1 MRDPLPIHHGGRVV
15 AGPSEVVPGVE
26 ESVIEAARVA
36 LLHGIA
42 EGDVYRNGQNSWSPA
57 GWRRIDEEPLRVL
70 RADRLQTADD
80 PAHHDVVRHHSSW
93 VMVVTGENG
102 SVLLGCLDG
111 ETPRLRADTDVLTG
125 WTETGRP
132 GTWLLLR
139 GAEQDVL
146 ARYRDLLAD
155 RYGAMTADPGA
166 VWCSWYSLYEGVSQV
181 LLDDIVPE
189 LPGLGFDTVQI
200 DDGWERIVGDWRPNG
215 KFPGGMRATAD
226 GIAEAGLRPGLW
238 IAPFIAL
245 PGSEIVERHPEML
258 LRDGNGDLVRAGEN
272 WGSHYYTFDFTRA
285 DARDHLVETV
295 RRAVD
300 DWGFTYLKLD
310 FINAGA
316 VAGRRSIDIDRE
328 AAYRQAIATI
338 RAAVGDDVF
347 LLGSGAPI
355 FPSLGILD
363 AVRTGPDVAPLW
375 SHFVVTEPTDALGR
389 NALVNAANRLW
400 LRGLIGLDPDVVYFQ
415 RRQNLLTPEQRQWL
429 LDCATLSGFRA
440 VSDLPDWLEPA
451 DRDAVRDY
459 LASRPSTRQ
468 LSRYR
473 HAIDERIVDFSA
485 AVDGLPGPY
494 PL

>member
-1 MRDPLPIHHGGRVV
+1 MRDPLPIHHDGRVV
-15 AGPSEVVPGVE
+15 AGPSEVVSGVE
-26 ESVIEAARVA
+26 ESVIEAARIA

-42 EGDVYRNGQNSWSPA
+42 EGDVYRTGQNSWSPA

-93 VMVVTGENG
+93 MMVVTGESG
-102 SVLLGCLDG
+102 SVLLGCMEG

-132 GTWLLLR
+132 GTWVLLR
-139 GAEQDVL
+139 GAERDVL
-146 ARYRDLLAD
+146 ARYRALLAD
-155 RYGAMTADPGA
+155 RHGAMTADPGA
-166 VWCSWYSLYEGVSQV
+166 VWCSWYSLYEGVSQA

-189 LPGLGFDTVQI
+189 LPGLGFD
-200 DDGWERIVGDWRPNG
+200 
-215 KFPGGMRATAD
+215 
-226 GIAEAGLRPGLW
+226 
-238 IAPFIAL
+238 
-245 PGSEIVERHPEML
+245 
-258 LRDGNGDLVRAGEN
+258 
-272 WGSHYYTFDFTRA
+272 
-285 DARDHLVETV
+285 
-295 RRAVD
+295 
-300 DWGFTYLKLD
+300 
-310 FINAGA
+310 
-316 VAGRRSIDIDRE
+316 RE

-338 RAAVGDDVF
+338 RDAVGPDVF

-389 NALVNAANRLW
+389 NALVNATNRLW

-440 VSDLPDWLEPA
+440 VSDLPDWLESV

-459 LASRPSTRQ
+459 LASRPNTRQ

-473 HAIDERIVDFSA
+473 YAIDERIVDFSA